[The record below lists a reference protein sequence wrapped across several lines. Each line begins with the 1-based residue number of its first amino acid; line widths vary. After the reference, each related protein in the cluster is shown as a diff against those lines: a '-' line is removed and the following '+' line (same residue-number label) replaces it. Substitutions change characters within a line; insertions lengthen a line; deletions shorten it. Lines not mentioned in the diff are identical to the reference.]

1 MLSALITRAAA
12 SRSPP
17 SLSENTVKDMT
28 DQATP
33 APERSRLNN
42 ATVDGAGADSDR
54 PDSYSGHVE
63 PRGAPVHRG
72 LADISISKMSVGPM
86 DNNTYLLVCKHTGE
100 AVLIDA
106 ANDAQRII
114 DLVGQAAGGPQLR
127 SIITT
132 HSHGDHWQ
140 ALTDV
145 VKKSGA
151 TVLAGKADAAGLPVP
166 VDVTLETGDTVDL
179 GDCRLEIIGLRGHT
193 PGSVA
198 VLYRDPAGGSHL
210 FTGDSLFPGGPGK
223 TTSPESF
230 TSLMDDLEARIFAA
244 LPDDTWVYPGHGDDT
259 TLGAER
265 PHLEQWRER
274 GW

>member
-1 MLSALITRAAA
+1 VE
-12 SRSPP
+12 P
-17 SLSENTVKDMT
+17 
-28 DQATP
+28 QGTP
-33 APERSRLNN
+33 ARRELS
-42 ATVDGAGADSDR
+42 
-54 PDSYSGHVE
+54 
-63 PRGAPVHRG
+63 
-72 LADISISKMSVGPM
+72 DISITKMSVGPM
-86 DNNTYLLVCKHTGE
+86 DNNTYLLVCSRTGD

-106 ANDAQRII
+106 ANDAQRIL
-114 DLVGQAAGGPQLR
+114 DLVQAPGGPKLG

-132 HSHGDHWQ
+132 HSHYDHWQ
-140 ALTDV
+140 ALAEV
-145 VKKSGA
+145 AKNSGA
-151 TVLAGKADAAGLPVP
+151 TVLAGKADAGGLPVP
-166 VDVTLETGDTVDL
+166 VDVELETGDSVDL

-198 VLYRDPAGGSHL
+198 VLYRDPAAGAHL

-223 TTSPESF
+223 TTTPENF

-265 PHLEQWRER
+265 PQLGQWRER